1 MFCSAI
7 NVKKFSERER
17 ESERERDKQNK
28 SDFVLSKKQMETCF
42 ACLMLAHFTGYSG
55 EGIFFFFLLSF
66 AQFALIA
73 NCSEQSLQRCRSAEF
88 KTLHPNGIM
97 G

>member
-1 MFCSAI
+1 MSRSFP
-7 NVKKFSERER
+7 SEREK

-55 EGIFFFFLLSF
+55 KEGMVFFSFFLLSF